1 MRSGL
6 ICRTLAGVCLAA
18 MTPSLAIAQ
27 DRAPSA
33 DGAASARQGD
43 QVRQRIPLG
52 DGWQFNLLGP
62 IDEQGQVPQID
73 QKNWQPVEVPHTWNR
88 VGYYLSDPETHINS
102 VDNIDKTQGVGWYH
116 VSFDAPELTGG
127 ERAFLEFDAVSR
139 TAEVYLNGELLG
151 SHRNP
156 FGRFRLDA
164 TDLLRADGPNEL
176 YVKVDN
182 TQPVEGNSTQDVLPM
197 TGDFFVRGGI
207 YRPVS
212 IVVTEPVHFDMLDYG
227 GPGVYAQTT
236 ELSDEQA
243 VITLSARVANND
255 SQDRTLDIVATLL
268 DDTGRAVGSFR
279 HKAGVGA
286 GTTEEIDGTMRV
298 PSPRLWNGIADPYLH
313 TLRFELRGGEGRVLD
328 AIDQPF
334 GIRQMKIDP
343 ERGFFLNG
351 KPYRLVGAG
360 MHQDTEKSDWAVST
374 EEVDESLRIMMDMG
388 ANSLRLSHYQHG
400 SPVHDLADRYG
411 IVLWDEIG
419 LVTAWTNSR
428 DQTQA
433 PADIVENA
441 RLQLLD
447 LVHQNFNHASVA
459 VWGIANEVDFGP
471 GRPDFLGRPPEVIA
485 DPMPLLN
492 NLAQLSRELDPNRPV
507 VLANCCEER
516 GMKEVPVV
524 AEAVDAV
531 GANRYFGWYY
541 STPDQ
546 LGEHLDSLREK
557 HPDIP
562 LSVSE
567 VGAGG
572 APNLHTDNPLGG
584 PVDMGGRTQPEEFLT
599 WYHEENWREMADREY
614 LWGVWLWNAFDFGTT
629 VRSEGDAQ
637 DINTKGLV
645 TYDREIRK
653 DAFYFYRANWSDLP
667 TVHVQGRRY
676 VDRAYP
682 VADVRVNSNAPVT
695 SLSVNGVDLGSRQD
709 CDQNVCVWEDVR
721 LATGTNAIVARG
733 DFADGPVEDRITWQL
748 DEEQRDV
755 FRIDSGALIAAKAD
769 VQFGSDDFFVDG
781 SAGTAD
787 QRGGRGRKAI
797 TRPIENTDKRDVVAT
812 FRHGDFSYRIP
823 AAAGRYRVTL
833 SFVEPDQEAGARVFD
848 VTANGQTVLSSY
860 DIRARA
866 GDVLTAV
873 SESFEVTADNGIITL
888 DFSPTKGDALV
899 SSVEIVPLK

>member
-1 MRSGL
+1 MKRRM

-18 MTPSLAIAQ
+18 LTPSLAMAQ
-27 DRAPSA
+27 GEATATASVA
-33 DGAASARQGD
+33 DQGE
-43 QVRQRIPLG
+43 QVRQRIALR

-62 IDEQGQVPQID
+62 LDEAGAAHEIDPE
-73 QKNWQPVEVPHTWNR
+73 NWEPVAIPHTWNQ

-102 VDNIDKTQGVGWYH
+102 EENIDKTQGVGWYYL
-116 VSFDAPELTGG
+116 SFDAPNLADGQ
-127 ERAFLEFDAVSR
+127 RAFLEFDAVSR
-139 TAEVYLNGELLG
+139 TAQVYLNGKLLG
-151 SHRNP
+151 GHRNP

-164 TDLLRADGPNEL
+164 TDLLRADGPNDL
-176 YVKVDN
+176 HVKVDN
-182 TQPVEGNSTQDVLPM
+182 TQPAEGNSAQDVLPM

-207 YRPVS
+207 YRPVNL
-212 IVVTEPVHFDMLDYG
+212 VVTEPVHFDMLDYG

-236 ELSDEQA
+236 GLTDDEAQ
-243 VITLSARVANND
+243 ITLSARVANNGAD
-255 SQDRTLDIVATLL
+255 SQTLGVFATLL
-268 DDTGRAVGSFR
+268 DETGRAVGASR
-279 HKAGVGA
+279 QKVTIAPGE
-286 GTTEEIDGTMRV
+286 TREIDGMLRV

-313 TLRFELRGGEGRVLD
+313 TLRFELRDTDGHLLD
-328 AIDQPF
+328 TIDQSF
-334 GIRQMKIDP
+334 GIRQMEIDP
-343 ERGFFLNG
+343 ERGFILNG

-360 MHQDTEKSDWAVST
+360 IHQDTEQSDWAVST
-374 EEVDESLRIMMDMG
+374 QEVDRSLKIMLDMG

-400 SPVHDLADRYG
+400 SPIHDLADRYG
-411 IVLWDEIG
+411 IILWDEIG

-433 PADIVENA
+433 PADIVQNA
-441 RLQLLD
+441 RAQLLD

-516 GMKEVPVV
+516 GMEDVPVV

-541 STPDQ
+541 GKPGQ
-546 LGEHLDSLREK
+546 LGAHLDSLREK

-572 APNLHTDNPLGG
+572 APNMHTDNPLGG
-584 PVDMGGRTQPEEFLT
+584 PVDMAGRTQPEEFLT
-599 WYHEENWREMADREY
+599 WYHEENWREMADRDY

-637 DINTKGLV
+637 DINTKGIV

-653 DAFYFYRANWSDLP
+653 DAFYFYRANWSDRP

-676 VDRAYP
+676 IDRAYP
-682 VADVRVNSNAPVT
+682 VTDIRVNSNAEVT

-709 CDQNVCVWEDVR
+709 CDQNVCVWEDIR
-721 LATGTNAIVARG
+721 LSPGSNAIVASA
-733 DFADGPVEDRITWQL
+733 DFPSGAVEDTITWQL
-748 DEEQRDV
+748 DEEQRDT
-755 FRIDSGALIAAKAD
+755 FRIDSGALVAAKAD

-781 SAGTAD
+781 TAGTAD

-797 TRPIENTDKRDVVAT
+797 TRPIENTDKRDVAAT
-812 FRHGDFSYRIP
+812 FRQGDFSYRIP
-823 AAAGRYRVTL
+823 AADGPYRVTL
-833 SFVEPDQEAGARVFD
+833 TFVEPDQAEGARVFD
-848 VTANGQTVLSSY
+848 VTANGTPVLSAY
-860 DIRARA
+860 DIHARA
-866 GDVLTAV
+866 GGVLKAV
-873 SESFEVTADNGIITL
+873 SESFDVTSEDGTITL
-888 DFSPTKGDALV
+888 DFSPSVGEALV
-899 SSVEIVPLK
+899 SAIEIEPKR